1 MTPAEPG
8 QLSLV
13 LDGRHDGRLP
23 NETARS
29 SPSRDS
35 VIVSRHRDR
44 ATVSTVADRRAIRRL
59 VSLAGRINDER
70 DPLRQAKLL
79 TQLAEIA
86 HKALGEAI
94 VDANAAGHTW
104 RAIGAHLNVA
114 HQTLYRRYSKRA
126 SSAKSH

>member
-13 LDGRHDGRLP
+13 LDGRDDGRLP

-35 VIVSRHRDR
+35 VVVSRHRDI
-44 ATVSTVADRRAIRRL
+44 AILSTVADRRAVRRL
-59 VSLAGRINDER
+59 VALVGRLSEER
-70 DPLRQAKLL
+70 DPLKQANLL

-86 HKALGEAI
+86 HQALGEAI
-94 VDANAAGHTW
+94 VDANGAGHTW
-104 RAIGAHLNVA
+104 RAIGAHLNVP
-114 HQTLYRRYSKRA
+114 HQTLYRRYGKP
-126 SSAKSH
+126 SHP